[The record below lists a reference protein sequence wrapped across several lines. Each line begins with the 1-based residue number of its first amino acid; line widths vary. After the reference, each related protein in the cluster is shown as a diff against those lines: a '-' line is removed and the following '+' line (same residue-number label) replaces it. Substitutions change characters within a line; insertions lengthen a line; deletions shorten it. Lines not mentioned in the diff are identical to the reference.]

1 MPAQVFGFAQKGE
14 ISVGKD
20 ADLTLFDAEKICDK
34 ADYPHRGAPDARP
47 EGIPYVVVDG
57 VLTVKNGEYT
67 GACSGKIIKK

>member
-1 MPAQVFGFAQKGE
+1 MPARVFGFAQKGE

-47 EGIPYVVVDG
+47 EGIPYVFVDESVDG
-57 VLTVKNGEYT
+57 EEWGVYRGM
-67 GACSGKIIKK
+67 

>member
-1 MPAQVFGFAQKGE
+1 M
-14 ISVGKD
+14 
-20 ADLTLFDAEKICDK
+20 TLFDAEKICDK

-47 EGIPYVVVDG
+47 EGIPYVFVDG

>member
-34 ADYPHRGAPDARP
+34 ADYPHRGAP
-47 EGIPYVVVDG
+47 EFPYVFVDG